1 MTVSDYDESIRS
13 REPGPQEA
21 GTPASSV
28 TQESPSGFIGW
39 GVASIIF
46 VGYLIFGSIDIV
58 QPRWNIFAQRV
69 EDVGGSESLL
79 HIWTFQAGHLPSIG
93 SELIVQILFVS
104 AACVFVAGVIAGLG
118 VLLLSPGTTDDLV
131 PDAIDAA

>member
-13 REPGPQEA
+13 GEPGSQEA
-21 GTPASSV
+21 GIPASSA
-28 TQESPSGFIGW
+28 TPESPAGFITW
-39 GVASIIF
+39 GVVSIIL

-58 QPRWNIFAQRV
+58 QPRWNVFTQRV
-69 EDVGGSESLL
+69 EDAGGSESFL
-79 HIWTFQAGHLPSIG
+79 HLWTYQAGHLPSIG

-118 VLLLSPGTTDDLV
+118 VLLLSPGATDDLV